1 MVTASYRNREYGH
14 TGQGFSYLWGAP
26 GAHVGGGEALAT
38 FFRHA
43 SWHFDLM
50 RRCDGSFTYDGGE
63 QYGPGRTDDDTY
75 FGPSSYYGLS
85 PDACAILTYALPLK
99 TLVITGRDAAP
110 AHALSADDVA
120 AAEASGRLDL
130 DRKAMSD
137 DELIDRLG
145 DWSPVARGWAAEE
158 LGRRPSRDSVVKTL
172 INLAEGPDLHRAQGA
187 AEALG
192 HARSAAALPVLVR
205 LLTAEDRWLRIKAAQ
220 ALRQMGDLAKPVVP
234 AMLRV
239 IAETSVPTLPVRWDD
254 PIQLA
259 QGELAATVFQG
270 SLQNVAHDADS
281 ALLHAAIRA
290 VAQNPDGMARA
301 TLTRTIGEALSLDDI
316 RALGPDL
323 LEAIA
328 TPSPADTMFA
338 NEIRMASLKALA
350 RHRFREGIDAG
361 LEFAR
366 TQSAHGSEH
375 RTGEILALLLSYG
388 RAAQPTLPAL
398 RALVGQFQAEDFPDW
413 AKRQKIESLEK
424 AIAILEAETDE
435 PALRSFSE

>member
-1 MVTASYRNREYGH
+1 
-14 TGQGFSYLWGAP
+14 
-26 GAHVGGGEALAT
+26 
-38 FFRHA
+38 
-43 SWHFDLM
+43 
-50 RRCDGSFTYDGGE
+50 
-63 QYGPGRTDDDTY
+63 
-75 FGPSSYYGLS
+75 
-85 PDACAILTYALPLK
+85 
-99 TLVITGRDAAP
+99 
-110 AHALSADDVA
+110 
-120 AAEASGRLDL
+120 
-130 DRKAMSD
+130 
-137 DELIDRLG
+137 
-145 DWSPVARGWAAEE
+145 
-158 LGRRPSRDSVVKTL
+158 
-172 INLAEGPDLHRAQGA
+172 
-187 AEALG
+187 
-192 HARSAAALPVLVR
+192 VLVR